1 MSGLLRRRTF
11 LRERELKSSYDVVII
26 GGGGHGL
33 ATAYYLAARYG
44 ITNVAVLERNYI
56 GAGNTGRN
64 TTVVRSNYKA
74 PESLPFYR
82 AGVEMY
88 STLAQELDFNL
99 LFSRRGML
107 WLVHSEGALQGER
120 GRVELNRAF
129 GVETE
134 LIGLDEIKEL
144 CPPLDLTCGGRL
156 PVLGASWHPPGAIVR
171 HDAVVWAYASAA
183 QRLGVDVHQGV
194 EVTGID
200 VTGGRCSGVETTA
213 GPIAA
218 GHVLSA
224 TAGHSTGVAAMA
236 GVRLPIITHPL
247 QALVTEPY
255 RPAFDPIVFSSA
267 LLAYVSQ
274 SARGEFVGGGEI
286 DRYTS
291 YSARSTYPFLAE
303 LSASFLLLFPWMA
316 NVRILRQWTGTCDL
330 SPDYSPIMGTTS
342 VDGFSITSGWGT
354 GGFKTIPIGGLSMA
368 EHIATGEVPE
378 LIAPYALT
386 RFREDRAI
394 SERASAGTH

>member
-11 LRERELKSSYDVVII
+11 LHESELKRTYDVVII

-33 ATAYYLAARYG
+33 ATAYYLAARHG
-44 ITNVAVLERNYI
+44 ITDVAVIERSYI

-88 STLAQELDFNL
+88 ATLAQELDFNL

-120 GRVELNRAF
+120 ERVELNQAF

-134 LIGLDEIKEL
+134 LIDLDQIQAL
-144 CPPLDLTCGGRL
+144 CPPLDMTGGGRL
-156 PVLGASWHPPGAIVR
+156 PVLGASYHPPGAIVR

-183 QRLGVDVHQGV
+183 QRLGVEVHQGV
-194 EVTGID
+194 EVTGIE
-200 VTGGRCSGVETTA
+200 VANGQCTGVETTA
-213 GPIAA
+213 GRIAA
-218 GHVLSA
+218 GNVVSA
-224 TAGHSTGVAAMA
+224 TAGHSTTVAAMA
-236 GVRLPIITHPL
+236 GVPLPISTHPL

-255 RPAFDPIVFSSA
+255 RPVFDPIVFSSA

-274 SARGEFVGGGEI
+274 SARGEFVAGGEI

-291 YSARSTYPFLAE
+291 YSARSTFPAE

-330 SPDYSPIMGTTS
+330 SPDYSPIMGATG
-342 VDGFSITSGWGT
+342 VDGFSITAGWGT

-368 EHIATGEVPE
+368 EFVATGEVPE

-386 RFREDRAI
+386 RFREDRAV